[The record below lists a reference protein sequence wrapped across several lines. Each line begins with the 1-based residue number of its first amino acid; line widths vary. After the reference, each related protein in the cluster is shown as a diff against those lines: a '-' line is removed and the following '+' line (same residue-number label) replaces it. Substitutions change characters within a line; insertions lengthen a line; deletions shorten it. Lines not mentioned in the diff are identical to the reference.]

1 MHTNLQLL
9 IARPAALPRRAHPR
23 LGARIGLGAWV
34 LAASS
39 SLALLHAVSLP
50 VPNASFES
58 PTPPPGFPAS
68 PIIDDWLKTPQPAWF
83 DPAATGGITWDQL
96 SGVFPNTP
104 VGADDHIAN
113 VHLNQAAYLFALPE
127 VGLYQDLDVRYQAGF
142 AYTMTVGLMGG
153 GGIPEGNTI
162 ALSLYYRDGAGSLV
176 PVTTSSVAYT
186 PANFPT
192 ARMLYDFSATV
203 PTVQPGDAW
212 EGQNIGVRLVSTS
225 GTGAG
230 YWDADHVRLAV
241 VPEPA
246 AQHLL
251 WVGLGALLLARRR
264 RVWARSTAPG
274 KRP

>member
-1 MHTNLQLL
+1 MHTNTPLL
-9 IARPAALPRRAHPR
+9 IARPAMSPQPGRPLVGSRV
-23 LGARIGLGAWV
+23 GLGA
-34 LAASS
+34 LLLTAGS

-58 PTPPPGFPAS
+58 PAPPPGFPAS
-68 PIIDDWLKTPQPAWF
+68 PVIDDWLKTPQPIWF
-83 DPAATGGITWDQL
+83 DPAATGGITWSQL

-127 VGLYQDLDVRYQAGF
+127 VGLYQDLDARYQAGF

-162 ALSLYYRDGAGSLV
+162 GLSLYYRDGAGSLV
-176 PVTTSSVAYT
+176 PVTTSTVAYA

-192 ARMLYDFSATV
+192 ARTLYDFSASV

-212 EGQNIGVRLVSTS
+212 EGQNIGVLLLSTS
-225 GTGAG
+225 GTGVG
-230 YWDADHVRLAV
+230 YWDADHVRLTV

-246 AQHLL
+246 AHHLL

-264 RVWARSTAPG
+264 RASPRSPAPG